1 MFTRSLRSIGVF
13 SFDDD
18 EDSARDVI
26 ESIKP
31 CFFDLFTRFEGGVLG
46 LSTFSRAFS
55 LAVRLRVDFDA
66 TWVLVWCL
74 RAIIRENSKIGYRGE
89 KI

>member
-1 MFTRSLRSIGVF
+1 MFTRSLGLIGVF
-13 SFDDD
+13 FFDDD
-18 EDSARDVI
+18 EDSARGVVG
-26 ESIKP
+26 SIKP

-46 LSTFSRAFS
+46 LYTFSRAFS

-74 RAIIRENSKIGYRGE
+74 CAIIREN
-89 KI
+89 